1 MNYLSKEILS
11 RPQLASVELFTTVSE
26 ILEDRELRKQL
37 ASDNSG
43 FKSTN
48 TLINKIESLPNT
60 KVLNVEGACT
70 YRSNPYQMLCGGCSY
85 QDLVSQ
91 MESYAANGVKTVVM
105 LADSGGGEAMG
116 VFQAATTIKRIA
128 KENNIK
134 LIGYCDGTAASACYA
149 LLAICESIYTH
160 PMGQL
165 GSIGVVVQLTDTSK
179 ALDMAG
185 IKRIFVS
192 AGESKISVNESGHFK
207 DEFLADLQ
215 QSVDELYTDFIN
227 HVASNRPMSA
237 KQVRDTQAK
246 VFSANKCL
254 DIGLVNGIKTP
265 DEFLQFL
272 KNSKPHQPVNSQTK
286 ASTSTSK
293 PTSSTL
299 TGYERA
305 KAVAVA
311 SVKPVVKSD
320 EPEQEL
326 SYEQEKLEHKLKL
339 EAAVRR
345 AAMKRKQEQGG
356 L

>member
-37 ASDNSG
+37 TSDNSG

-48 TLINKIESLPNT
+48 TLINKIEALPNT

-70 YRSNPYQMLCGGCSY
+70 YRMNPYQMLCGGCSY
-85 QDLVSQ
+85 QALVSQ

-105 LADSGGGEAMG
+105 LADSGGGEAFG
-116 VFQAATTIKRIA
+116 CFQTANTIKRIA

-134 LIGYCDGTAASACYA
+134 LIGYCDGTAASACYS
-149 LLAICESIYTH
+149 LLSACESIYTH
-160 PMGQL
+160 PMGNL

-185 IKRIFVS
+185 IKRIFVT
-192 AGESKISVNESGHFK
+192 AGESKISVDESGHFK
-207 DEFLADLQ
+207 EEFLQELQ
-215 QSVDELYTDFIN
+215 DSVNELYTGFIN

-246 VFSANKCL
+246 VFSASKSV
-254 DIGLVNGIKTP
+254 DMGLADGIKTP
-265 DEFLQFL
+265 EQFIQFL
-272 KNSKPHQPVNSQTK
+272 KGSEPKQHVSSHTKVTAQTTQSDTPIFDAAKKANAITKP
-286 ASTSTSK
+286 K
-293 PTSSTL
+293 PM
-299 TGYERA
+299 A
-305 KAVAVA
+305 K
-311 SVKPVVKSD
+311 S
-320 EPEQEL
+320 EPEQQEL
-326 SYEQEKLEHKLKL
+326 TYEQEQLQHRLKL
-339 EAAVRR
+339 EQAVRR
-345 AAMKRKQEQGG
+345 AALKRKQEQGG